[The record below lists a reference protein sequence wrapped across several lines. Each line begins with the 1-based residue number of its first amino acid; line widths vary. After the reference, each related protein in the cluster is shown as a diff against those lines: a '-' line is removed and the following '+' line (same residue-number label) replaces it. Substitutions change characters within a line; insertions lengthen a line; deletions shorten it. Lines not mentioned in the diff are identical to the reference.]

1 MSSRISNITLFTF
14 VRFKWLYFVLIS
26 IWRDVIQPVSRFL
39 QVYTPQKLGNMSI
52 YFRPTFLFSKI
63 MYTPVRFTKDLES
76 HEVEW
81 GLVDRSKNPV
91 DDLQEWDDTESET
104 EAKEP
109 SQGGHEVH
117 RTHSDA
123 SLKLYKD
130 FRWPIIFQIHITH
143 DSILAEEDVNDS
155 NILLPSIVELVLE
168 IKVEDICCW
177 RLYRWLSD
185 KQIVLVPLP
194 HWVCQCWDVGGN
206 WAVQG
211 SVNLFHLE
219 WELKVTNYK
228 IWSCVTLSVQRAG
241 NSSAFSMQSGFR
253 LRLRESHCLKETK
266 KVNLPKKVVD
276 LWTKYHHRGR
286 LHRNALKSYKWMD
299 WIGSHRSY

>member
-1 MSSRISNITLFTF
+1 MIL
-14 VRFKWLYFVLIS
+14 
-26 IWRDVIQPVSRFL
+26 
-39 QVYTPQKLGNMSI
+39 
-52 YFRPTFLFSKI
+52 
-63 MYTPVRFTKDLES
+63 TPVNLYPTEVFIFKKNIPIRSNHLPHS
-76 HEVEW
+76 HLVEW

-91 DDLQEWDDTESET
+91 DDLEEWDDTESKT

-109 SQGGHEVH
+109 SKGGHEVH

-155 NILLPSIVELVLE
+155 NILLPSIVELILE

-194 HWVCQCWDVGGN
+194 HWVGQGWDVGGN

-219 WELKVTNYK
+219 WDLKVTNYK
-228 IWSCVTLSVQRAG
+228 ICSLVTLSVQRAG
-241 NSSAFSMQSGFR
+241 NSSAFSMQRGFR
-253 LRLRESHCLKETK
+253 LRLRESHCLKKSNRWICSK
-266 KVNLPKKVVD
+266 KWLTYEQYTITQREVAPQCPQKC
-276 LWTKYHHRGR
+276 
-286 LHRNALKSYKWMD
+286 MD
-299 WIGSHRSY
+299 WIDPTRLDTTRSSKSTSQC

>member
-81 GLVDRSKNPV
+81 GLIDRSKNPV

-130 FRWPIIFQIHITH
+130 YRWQIIFKIHITH
-143 DSILAEEDVNDS
+143 DSVLAKEDVNDS
-155 NILLPSIVELVLE
+155 NILFPSIVELILE
-168 IKVEDICCW
+168 IKVENIYST
-177 RLYRWLSD
+177 L
-185 KQIVLVPLP
+185 PLTQWQADRP
-194 HWVCQCWDVGGN
+194 C
-206 WAVQG
+206 A
-211 SVNLFHLE
+211 
-219 WELKVTNYK
+219 
-228 IWSCVTLSVQRAG
+228 
-241 NSSAFSMQSGFR
+241 SSSLGWPR
-253 LRLRESHCLKETK
+253 LRCRPELSGSRFCKPLSPGMGFKSHQ
-266 KVNLPKKVVD
+266 
-276 LWTKYHHRGR
+276 
-286 LHRNALKSYKWMD
+286 
-299 WIGSHRSY
+299 I